1 MKRRAQLARAALAA
15 AALGLGGCGQDSAP
29 SAQRSPQKVAAPAR
43 GEAVADAVG
52 VVIAEQVA
60 DLAAPFAGVLQRVL
74 VRAGDRVTAGQ
85 VVAELDPRPL
95 QEELRVAEAAL
106 QAAEASHRQARVDIE
121 DAQRRLAVETA
132 AATAGVSPTTN
143 VEEARLAV
151 KRAEAAAQR
160 ASASAAV
167 EQARVTTAR
176 SHLRDG
182 RLSAPFDG
190 TVAIR
195 YLDAGAVLSPG
206 RAVVRLVG
214 TAANGGGLRLRFAV
228 EPEQASRLT
237 PGLQVLATIDTVSS
251 PVAATVRQV
260 SPVLDPASGLLFVEA
275 ELAPQAE
282 QASALRPGLA
292 AAVRLR

>member
-15 AALGLGGCGQDSAP
+15 AVLGLGGCGQDAAP

-167 EQARVTTAR
+167 EQARSPPLAPPAGRPAGPRRSTAR
-176 SHLRDG
+176 WRSAATSTLARSSRRGG
-182 RLSAPFDG
+182 RWCGWWARRP
-190 TVAIR
+190 
-195 YLDAGAVLSPG
+195 
-206 RAVVRLVG
+206 
-214 TAANGGGLRLRFAV
+214 TAAGCACG
-228 EPEQASRLT
+228 SRWSRSK
-237 PGLQVLATIDTVSS
+237 P
-251 PVAATVRQV
+251 
-260 SPVLDPASGLLFVEA
+260 PA
-275 ELAPQAE
+275 
-282 QASALRPGLA
+282 
-292 AAVRLR
+292 

>member
-121 DAQRRLAVETA
+121 DAQRRLAVELRGGDA
-132 AATAGVSPTTN
+132 PAELLLLQGRPIG
-143 VEEARLAV
+143 EEVAQYGPFV
-151 KRAEAAAQR
+151 MNTRAELVTAFDDYQR
-160 ASASAAV
+160 TQFGGWPWPSDAPVHPRDAGRF
-167 EQARVTTAR
+167 ARHA
-176 SHLRDG
+176 DG
-182 RLSAPFDG
+182 RLERVERGDTP
-190 TVAIR
+190 
-195 YLDAGAVLSPG
+195 
-206 RAVVRLVG
+206 
-214 TAANGGGLRLRFAV
+214 TA
-228 EPEQASRLT
+228 
-237 PGLQVLATIDTVSS
+237 D
-251 PVAATVRQV
+251 
-260 SPVLDPASGLLFVEA
+260 D
-275 ELAPQAE
+275 
-282 QASALRPGLA
+282 
-292 AAVRLR
+292 